1 MGLPGKGEASQQATR
16 AVDRW
21 CAKSLAGVGA
31 VVLILAWAS
40 PAFAHAI
47 RQRFDLPIPL
57 GLYLAGAGATVA
69 LSFVVIAL
77 FTRRPSWHGSYPR
90 VNLLRFRIFRALAH
104 PGVLFTCRLLS
115 VGVFALILLAGF
127 FGRQNPFKNIAP
139 TAVWII
145 WWVGLAYVSALVGD
159 LWGLINPWDIVFS
172 WAEGLHRR
180 FKPGGRLSVG
190 LPYPEWLGVWPA
202 VAFFLAFAWAEL
214 VWEGA
219 EVPSSLAG
227 AAVLYSVLTWTG
239 MFVFGRERW
248 LRRGEVFSVFFGTL
262 ARFAPMEFPANS
274 ANREWV
280 LRPFGAG
287 LLIAEP
293 IHYSQMLFVLLMLS
307 TVTFD
312 GFIETP
318 VWTEVVNWTL
328 SAPALIPLW
337 SVLHR
342 EVGNLVPVMDT
353 LGLTVFPLLFLA
365 VYMIFVWLMTV
376 VVAASDSG
384 IAAGE
389 RFPATALARLFIF
402 TLVPIAIAYHLAHYL
417 AYFLVAGQFII
428 PLASDPFGFGWDLL
442 GTTLYRID
450 IGIVNAR
457 FIWYTAVIAIVGG
470 HIIAVG
476 LAHLEALYV
485 YKDSRLATRSQ
496 YPVLGLMVCYTMISL
511 WILAQPVVKSGG
523 G

>member
-1 MGLPGKGEASQQATR
+1 MGLPVKGKASQEVTW
-16 AVDRW
+16 AVGRW
-21 CAKSLAGVGA
+21 NAKLLAGMGVL
-31 VVLILAWAS
+31 VLILAWAS
-40 PAFAHAI
+40 PAFAHGI

-77 FTRRPSWHGSYPR
+77 FTRRPPWHGSSPR
-90 VNLLRFRIFRALAH
+90 VNLLRFRVFRVIAH
-104 PGVLFTCRLLS
+104 PGVLFACRFFS
-115 VGVFALILLAGF
+115 VGVFALILLAGI

-159 LWGLINPWDIVFS
+159 VWSLINPWNIIFDC
-172 WAEGLHRR
+172 AEVLYRR
-180 FKPGGRLSVG
+180 VKVGRRLSFD

-202 VAFFLAFAWAEL
+202 VVLLLGFAWAEL

-227 AAVLYSVLTWTG
+227 VAVLYSVLTWTG
-239 MFVFGRERW
+239 MLVFGREKW

-262 ARFAPMEFPANS
+262 ARFAPMEFRADKG
-274 ANREWV
+274 NRAWV

-287 LLIAEP
+287 LLIPEP
-293 IHYSQMLFVLLMLS
+293 IHYSQMMFVLLMLS

-318 VWTEVVNWTL
+318 VWTEIVNWIL
-328 SAPALIPLW
+328 SAPALRPLW
-337 SVLHR
+337 SVLHGA
-342 EVGNLVPVMDT
+342 VGNLLPVMDT
-353 LGLTVFPLLFLA
+353 LGLIVFPVLFLT
-365 VYMIFVWLMTV
+365 VYMVFIWLMTF
-376 VVAASDSG
+376 VVASGASGD
-384 IAAGE
+384 AASR
-389 RFPATALARLFIF
+389 RFPATELARLFIF

-457 FIWYTAVIAIVGG
+457 FIWYSAVIAIVVG

-485 YKDSRLATRSQ
+485 YKDPRVATRSQ
-496 YPVLGLMVCYTMISL
+496 YPMLALMVCYTIVSL
-511 WILAQPVVKSGG
+511 WILAQPVVKSAGG
-523 G
+523 